1 MRFIGISIYCHTVYI
16 QNAKESCKIT
26 LIHDIYFVIV
36 FQSVTIK
43 VRNETG
49 VRIILNN
56 FMSIF
61 MC

>member
-43 VRNETG
+43 VDRDQGTQKT
-49 VRIILNN
+49 
-56 FMSIF
+56 FQ
-61 MC
+61 CK

>member
-36 FQSVTIK
+36 FQSVK
-43 VRNETG
+43 TG

-61 MC
+61 IC